1 MIYYCYSDRPLP
13 FSSEKVRCRPA
24 GALEQET
31 ALFPPPG
38 REFYPALP
46 QNLLLP
52 FCKNA
57 PKRPAL
63 LIQSAD
69 YCHGADAPALLCEQE
84 AFALAQQHNARL
96 YYEEVA
102 ASSYFCY
109 REQEE
114 QHLVWLED
122 GFHLFQKL
130 RYLQQNGVTELAFAV
145 QDVNWQTLSLLLSRL
160 P

>member
-13 FSSEKVRCRPA
+13 FPSEKVRCRPA

-84 AFALAQQHNARL
+84 AFALAQKHHARL
-96 YYEEVA
+96 YYEEVS

-109 REQEE
+109 REQEV
-114 QHLVWLED
+114 QHLVWIED
-122 GFHLFQKL
+122 GFHLSQKL
-130 RYLQQNGVTELAFAV
+130 RYLQQNGVTELALAV
-145 QDVNWQTLSLLLSRL
+145 QDINWQTLSLLVSHL